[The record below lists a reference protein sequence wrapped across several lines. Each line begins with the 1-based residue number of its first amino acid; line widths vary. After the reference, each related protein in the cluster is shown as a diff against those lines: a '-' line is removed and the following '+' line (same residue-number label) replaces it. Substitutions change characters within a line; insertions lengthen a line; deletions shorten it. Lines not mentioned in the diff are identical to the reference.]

1 MQEFSIFLLTSY
13 GKMDKMNVST
23 YIDLTG
29 IPKRLSGQ
37 RAPSKEQENEA
48 IMQDIVKINQN
59 DNVAVA
65 LRPLNKG
72 EVLQAAET
80 AVTLMEDI
88 PQGHKFALR
97 EIKSGE
103 EVVKYG
109 FRIGFAKEDIQPGQ
123 WVHVHNVK
131 TALGDVLTYDY
142 EPEGHQDVEPTEHT
156 YFEGYRRTDG
166 KAGIRNEIWIIPTV
180 GCVNS
185 IAKALETAAKK
196 FVGGNVEDVIAF
208 QHPYGCSQMGDDQ
221 ENTRKVLADMIHHPN
236 AGGVLV
242 LGLGCENS
250 NIPVLMDYIGAYDEQ
265 RVKFLQCQDV
275 EDEMEEAMKLIG
287 ELAAYAGAFSREKI
301 DASELIIGMKCGGSD
316 GLSGIT
322 ANPVVGAFSDL
333 LVSKGGTTILT
344 EVPEMFGAETLLMNR
359 CATPELFD
367 KTVDLI
373 NNFKNYFTSHN
384 QTIYENPSPG
394 NKKGGISTL
403 EDKSLGCTQ
412 KSGSALVK
420 GVLEYGEPVKV
431 KGLNLLSAPGN
442 DLVAA
447 TALAVSGAH
456 MVLFTTGR
464 GTPFA
469 SPVPTV
475 KISSNSKLAGHKN
488 NWIDFNAGRMVEDKA
503 KEELAEELLGYV
515 LEVASGRKVKS
526 EEAGFHDMAIFKQ
539 GVTL

>member
-1 MQEFSIFLLTSY
+1 
-13 GKMDKMNVST
+13 
-23 YIDLTG
+23 
-29 IPKRLSGQ
+29 
-37 RAPSKEQENEA
+37 
-48 IMQDIVKINQN
+48 MQDIIKINKK

-65 LRPLNKG
+65 LRPLSMG
-72 EVLQAAET
+72 E
-80 AVTLMEDI
+80 TLCVEGRKIDLGEDI

-97 EIKSGE
+97 DIPAGQ

-109 FRIGFAKEDIQPGQ
+109 FRIGYAKADIKEGG

-131 TALGDVLTYDY
+131 TALGEVLTYDY
-142 EPEGHQDVEPTEHT
+142 TPGSQDVEPTEHV
-156 YFEGYRRTDG
+156 FFQGYQRADG
-166 KAGIRNEIWIIPTV
+166 CVGIRNEIWIIPTV

-185 IAKALETAAKK
+185 IAKVLESRAKK
-196 FVGGNVEDVIAF
+196 LVKGTVEDVVAF
-208 QHPYGCSQMGDDQ
+208 PHPYGCSQMGDDQ
-221 ENTRKVLADMIHHPN
+221 ENTRKVLADMIRHPN

-250 NIPVLMDYIGAYDEQ
+250 NISVLMDYIGDYDKD

-275 EDEMEEAMKLIG
+275 EDEMEAAMELLE
-287 ELAAYAGAFSREKI
+287 ELADYAGLFTREKT
-301 DASELIIGMKCGGSD
+301 DAGQLVIGMKCGGSD

-359 CATPELFD
+359 CATPELFE
-367 KTVDLI
+367 KTVGLI
-373 NNFKNYFTSHN
+373 NGFKDYFTSHN

-412 KSGSALVK
+412 KSGNALVR
-420 GVLEYGEPVKV
+420 GVLEYTEPVKV

-442 DLVAA
+442 DLVAS

-475 KISSNSKLAGHKN
+475 KISSNSSLAGHKN
-488 NWIDFNAGRMVEDKA
+488 NWIDFNAGRMTEDMG
-503 KEELAEELLGYV
+503 KEELAEELLAYV

>member
-72 EVLQAAET
+72 EVLQTAET

-442 DLVAA
+442 DMVAA

-488 NWIDFNAGRMVEDKA
+488 NWIDFNAGRMVEDKT

>member
-469 SPVPTV
+469 SSVPTV

-488 NWIDFNAGRMVEDKA
+488 NWIDFNAGRMVEDKT

>member
-287 ELAAYAGAFSREKI
+287 ELAVYAGAFSREKI

-442 DLVAA
+442 DLVAS
-447 TALAVSGAH
+447 TALAVSGAQI
-456 MVLFTTGR
+456 VLFTTGR

-488 NWIDFNAGRMVEDKA
+488 NWIDFNAGSMVEDKS
-503 KEELAEELLGYV
+503 KEQLAQELFDYV
-515 LEVASGRKVKS
+515 LAVASGKKVKA

>member
-1 MQEFSIFLLTSY
+1 
-13 GKMDKMNVST
+13 
-23 YIDLTG
+23 
-29 IPKRLSGQ
+29 
-37 RAPSKEQENEA
+37 
-48 IMQDIVKINQN
+48 MQDIVKINHT

-65 LRPLNKG
+65 LRPLTKG
-72 EVLQAAET
+72 EILDVDGEKVELK
-80 AVTLMEDI
+80 EDI

-97 EIKSGE
+97 DIASGE
-103 EVVKYG
+103 EIIKYG
-109 FRIGFAKEDIQPGQ
+109 FRIGYAKEAIGKGQ
-123 WVHVHNVK
+123 WIHVHNVK
-131 TALGDVLTYDY
+131 TALGDILDYTY
-142 EPEGHQDVEPTEHT
+142 EPAGQDVVPTEHV
-156 YFEGYRRTDG
+156 YFEGYRRSDG

-185 IAKALETAAKK
+185 IAKALETQAKSLI
-196 FVGGNVEDVIAF
+196 GGSVEDVIAF
-208 QHPYGCSQMGDDQ
+208 PHPYGCSQMGDDQ

-250 NIPVLMDYIGAYDEQ
+250 NIPVLMDYIGEYDDR

-275 EDEMEEAMKLIG
+275 ENEMEAAMKLLG
-287 ELAAYAGAFSREKI
+287 ELADYAGTFTREKI
-301 DASELIIGMKCGGSD
+301 DASELVIGMKCGGSD

-344 EVPEMFGAETLLMNR
+344 EVPEMFGAETILMNR
-359 CATPELFD
+359 CATPELFE

-412 KSGSALVK
+412 KSGSALVR

-475 KISSNSKLAGHKN
+475 KISSNSRLAGYKD
-488 NWIDFNAGRMVEDKA
+488 NWIDFNAGRMVEDKT
-503 KEELAEELLGYV
+503 KEELAGELLDYV
-515 LEVASGRKVKS
+515 LAVASGKKVKS